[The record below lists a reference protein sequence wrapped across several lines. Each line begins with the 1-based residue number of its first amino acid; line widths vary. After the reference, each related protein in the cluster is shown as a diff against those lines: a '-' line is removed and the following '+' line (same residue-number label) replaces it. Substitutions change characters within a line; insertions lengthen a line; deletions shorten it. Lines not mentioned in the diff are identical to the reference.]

1 MTESPTPATRTLFG
15 TDGVRGVANVEPMT
29 AETAM
34 RLGRAL
40 AHRVRSSGG
49 NRPRILIGKDTRL
62 SGYMLEEALGCGIV
76 SMGVD
81 ALFVGPL
88 PTPGIAFLVQDMR
101 ANAGAVISA
110 SHNPYQDNGIKFF
123 AADGYKLPDQ
133 TELEIE
139 RHVLS
144 REIDSIRPTAD
155 AIGKVTRLYD
165 AQGRYVVYL
174 KSTFPKG
181 RNLEGL
187 KIVLDC
193 ANGAAYRVAPA
204 VFEELGATVIP
215 IGVEPDGR
223 NINDKCGSTHPEAM
237 ASVVRERGADLGIAL
252 DGDADRVVFVDH
264 TGSDVD
270 GDRILAMTALA
281 MHRRG
286 ALRNATVVATV
297 MSNLGLEH
305 ALRGAG
311 IRLVRTDVGD
321 RYVVEEMRRGGHNLG
336 GEQSGHILFLDH
348 ATTGDGILSALQVLS
363 TMLESGRSLADL
375 KHVMERVPQKLV
387 NVRVKHKRPFAD
399 VPLIAAAIARA
410 EEELAERGR
419 ILVRY
424 SGTEALARVMI
435 EGDDP
440 GLIDELAGGVARI
453 IETALG

>member
-1 MTESPTPATRTLFG
+1 MNAPHTPVTRTLFG

-40 AHRVRSSGG
+40 AHRVRAAQGH
-49 NRPRILIGKDTRL
+49 RTRILIGKDTRL

-110 SHNPYQDNGIKFF
+110 SHNPFQDNGIKFF
-123 AADGYKLPDQ
+123 AADGYKLPDR
-133 TELEIE
+133 TEAEIE
-139 RHVLS
+139 QHVLS
-144 REIDSIRPTAD
+144 GEIDSIRPTAD
-155 AIGKVTRLYD
+155 AIGKVVRIYD
-165 AQGRYVVYL
+165 SQGRYVVYL

-181 RNLEGL
+181 RSLEGL

-193 ANGAAYRVAPA
+193 ANGAGYRVAPA
-204 VFEELGATVIP
+204 VFEELGADVIP

-223 NINDKCGSTHPEAM
+223 NINAGCGSTHPENM
-237 ASVVRERGADLGIAL
+237 ARVVQERGADLGVAL

-264 TGSDVD
+264 TGSEVD

-286 ALRNATVVATV
+286 ALRNSTVVATV
-297 MSNLGLEH
+297 MSNLGLDH
-305 ALRGAG
+305 ALRSAG
-311 IRLVRTDVGD
+311 IRLLRTDVGD

-336 GEQSGHILFLDH
+336 GEQSGHIVFLDH
-348 ATTGDGILSALQVLS
+348 ATTGDGILSALQVLA
-363 TMLESGRSLADL
+363 TMLDSGKSLAEL
-375 KHVMERVPQKLV
+375 KHVMETVPQTLV
-387 NVRVKHKRPFAD
+387 NVRVKHKRPFTE
-399 VPLIAAAIARA
+399 VPAIATAIERA
-410 EEELAERGR
+410 TRALADRGR

-440 GLIDELAGGVARI
+440 RFISELAGDVAQT
-453 IETALG
+453 IERALG

>member
-1 MTESPTPATRTLFG
+1 MKRTLFG

-40 AHRVRSSGG
+40 AHRVRAAPGH
-49 NRPRILIGKDTRL
+49 RTRILIGKDTRL

-110 SHNPYQDNGIKFF
+110 SHNPFQDNGIKFF
-123 AADGYKLPDQ
+123 AADGYKLPDR
-133 TELEIE
+133 TEAEIE
-139 RHVLS
+139 QHVLS
-144 REIDSIRPTAD
+144 GEIDAIRPTAD
-155 AIGKVTRLYD
+155 AIGKVVRIYD
-165 AQGRYVVYL
+165 SQGRYVVYL

-181 RNLEGL
+181 RSLEGL

-193 ANGAAYRVAPA
+193 ANGAGYRVAPA
-204 VFEELGATVIP
+204 VFEELGADVIP

-223 NINDKCGSTHPEAM
+223 NINAGCGSTHPENM
-237 ASVVRERGADLGIAL
+237 ARVVRERGADLGVAL

-264 TGSDVD
+264 TGSEVD

-286 ALRNATVVATV
+286 ALKNATVVATV
-297 MSNLGLEH
+297 MSNLGLDH

-311 IRLVRTDVGD
+311 IRLLRTDVGD

-336 GEQSGHILFLDH
+336 GEQSGHIVFLDH
-348 ATTGDGILSALQVLS
+348 ATTGDGILSALQVLA
-363 TMLESGRSLADL
+363 TMLESGKSLAEL
-375 KHVMERVPQKLV
+375 KHVMETVPQTLV
-387 NVRVKHKRPFAD
+387 NVRVKHKRPFAE
-399 VPLIAAAIARA
+399 VPEIATAIDRA
-410 EEELAERGR
+410 TRALAERGR

-440 GLIDELAGGVARI
+440 TFIGELAGDLART
-453 IETALG
+453 IERVLG